1 MFGKS
6 KPLVPPGTTKVVL
19 SDKGYKELPTELRT
33 AAQGCGRCDEAFC
46 RLIRRSELLRRGER
60 AVAADHIVMLNL
72 SQNKLTSTSGR
83 AKRHLGRSVRC
94 G

>member
-33 AAQGCGRCDEAFC
+33 AAWGRAGREVACC
-46 RLIRRSELLRRGER
+46 RLTSRRALVRRGAR

-72 SQNKLTSTSGR
+72 SQNKLTSTSAP
-83 AKRHLGRSVRC
+83 AKRGQSS
-94 G
+94 